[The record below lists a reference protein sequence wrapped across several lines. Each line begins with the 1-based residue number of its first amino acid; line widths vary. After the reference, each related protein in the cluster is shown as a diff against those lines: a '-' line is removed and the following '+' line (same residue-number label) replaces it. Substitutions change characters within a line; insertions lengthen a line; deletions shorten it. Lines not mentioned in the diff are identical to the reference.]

1 MANEKNTHLRNHKT
15 TNIEQIPN
23 HLNDDFH
30 TSFNESLDI
39 NDLPYEKIE
48 ITQNETMA
56 FKKIILSFFDQTTQ
70 KIIIKSKPKDNLY
83 TAIFSRKEIFLDL
96 KGDDHD
102 HYHYS
107 LHDGKLQ
114 DYKTLTPIPNKR
126 ALFYGLIQKVCA
138 DIDDKKAII
147 EVKKC

>member
-1 MANEKNTHLRNHKT
+1 MAKEKDTCLRNHKT
-15 TNIEQIPN
+15 ANNEQVPN
-23 HLNDDFH
+23 HLDDDFN
-30 TSFNESLDI
+30 TTFYKSLDI

-48 ITQNETMA
+48 ITQNETLA
-56 FKKIILSFFDQTTQ
+56 FKKIVLSFFDQSTHT
-70 KIIIKSKPKDNLY
+70 IIVKSKPNNLLY

-96 KGDDHD
+96 KEDGYD

-138 DIDDKKAII
+138 DIDDNKSII